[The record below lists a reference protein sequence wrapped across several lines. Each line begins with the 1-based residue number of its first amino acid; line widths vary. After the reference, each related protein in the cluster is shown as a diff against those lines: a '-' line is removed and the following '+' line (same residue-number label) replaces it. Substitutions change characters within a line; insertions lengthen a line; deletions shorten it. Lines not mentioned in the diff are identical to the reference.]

1 MIGIIYK
8 FTILVK
14 YKMNGYKPF
23 YVGQHVDKGDFE
35 SYWGSGSIWE
45 DFVDKLRKK
54 YPTCWEKF
62 IKREVLYKHEC
73 SQKTLDK
80 LEEYYIKK
88 KKAHYSYRK
97 GGCNVLW
104 GSSFGRGKESP
115 TKDPLVR
122 KKMSKSLKKRFSDK
136 TKHPMY
142 GRKQSDKVKSKISN
156 TKRLYFQ
163 THSGVWLGKRL
174 SEETK
179 RKISESRKGKNCGSD
194 NPNYGKDM
202 SGKNNPNYGHKWT
215 EEMKKRLSEKKKG
228 VSYWT
233 NERKE
238 KFSERMSGSNHPMW
252 GKKIPKENHPM
263 YGKHHSEET
272 KRKMREKALE
282 HSRDKR
288 LSELL

>member
-1 MIGIIYK
+1 
-8 FTILVK
+8 
-14 YKMNGYKPF
+14 MNGYKPF

-45 DFVDKLRKK
+45 DFVDKLRNK
-54 YPTCWEKF
+54 YPTCWRKLV
-62 IKREVLYKHEC
+62 KREVLYKHEC

-88 KKAHYSYRK
+88 EKAHHSYK
-97 GGCNVLW
+97 LGGCNVLW
-104 GSSFGRGKESP
+104 GSSFGRGNESP

-142 GRKQSDKVKSKISN
+142 GRK
-156 TKRLYFQ
+156 
-163 THSGVWLGKRL
+163 HL

-272 KRKMREKALE
+272 KRKMREKALNR
-282 HSRDKR
+282 SRDKR
-288 LSELL
+288 VSVTIINQK